1 MPKKYVMAL
10 LTASAFLSS
19 CIPAYQTSKVE
30 VFRGT
35 SVDAVQDTISME
47 AFAVDGNSGIEG
59 NAFASSLVNQLEGL
73 GFPLIESTLVK
84 QQSGYFY
91 IKSSVEV
98 VLDERSVSKRIMV
111 GRNNWE
117 TIWVKEPYSYVNQI
131 TVRVFS
137 GRDGQVVRS
146 YRFSPFGRSIDGSA
160 HQFAQ
165 AIARDFVRL
174 KRDASHDTEK
184 K

>member
-30 VFRGT
+30 VLMGT
-35 SVDAVQDTISME
+35 SLDAVQNTIPIE
-47 AFAVDGNSGIEG
+47 AFAVDMGDGSETQ
-59 NAFASSLVNQLEGL
+59 AFAAVLTSQLEML

-84 QQSGYFY
+84 QQPGYFY
-91 IKSSVEV
+91 IKSSLEV
-98 VLDERSVSKRIMV
+98 VRNERSVSKRV
-111 GRNNWE
+111 LVARDHWE

-146 YRFSPFGRSIDGSA
+146 YRFSPFGRSVADSA
-160 HQFAQ
+160 QEFTQ

-174 KRDASHDTEK
+174 RRDVSHDTEK